1 MNEIEI
7 IKSLITSKSDHFIF
21 VEYKFYKKWKWLIK
35 LSVFFNKNYI
45 SCEIFRK
52 KYKVNK
58 NIVII
63 GLKWGGRNVK
73 RRTTGL
79 AKESLD
85 EKKNARCIYC
95 NGKLNIQNATMDHI
109 VPISKGGNNTQVNLI
124 TCCFVC
130 NNERG
135 DIEFTKYL
143 RLKNEKYRNVKEIFI

>member
-7 IKSLITSKSDHFIF
+7 IKSLITSKNDHFIF
-21 VEYKFYKKWKWLIK
+21 VEYSFYKKWKWLIK
-35 LSVFFNKNYI
+35 LSVLFNKNYI
-45 SCEIFRK
+45 SCEIFK
-52 KYKVNK
+52 KKHKVLK

-95 NGKLNIQNATMDHI
+95 NKESFHLSFELVPRLCNSDH
-109 VPISKGGNNTQVNLI
+109 K
-124 TCCFVC
+124 
-130 NNERG
+130 
-135 DIEFTKYL
+135 
-143 RLKNEKYRNVKEIFI
+143 

>member
-7 IKSLITSKSDHFIF
+7 IKSLITSKHDHFIF
-21 VEYKFYKKWKWLIK
+21 VEYNFYKKWKWLIK
-35 LSVFFNKNYI
+35 LSVLFNKNYI
-45 SCEIFRK
+45 SCEIFRR
-52 KYKVNK
+52 KYKIYK

-63 GLKWGGRNVK
+63 GLKWGGKNVK

-79 AKESLD
+79 AKEFLD

-95 NGKLNIQNATMDHI
+95 NRKLNIQNATMDHI
-109 VPISKGGNNTQVNLI
+109 VPISKGGNNCQVNLI

-143 RLKNEKYRNVKEIFI
+143 KLKNEKYRNVKEIFI